1 MLLFFY
7 FPPFIQT
14 GPTPN
19 TLVDFWSMVWQERVD
34 QIVMLTNLKE
44 GTRVN
49 CAIFPDYTN
58 TIMIR
63 TTILHN
69 LLLKVSNL
77 VFYLFDRRSVT
88 NIGQI

>member
-14 GPTPN
+14 GPAPN

-44 GTRVN
+44 GTRVI
-49 CAIFPDYTN
+49 CAIFPDYTY

-69 LLLKVSNL
+69 LLLKV
-77 VFYLFDRRSVT
+77 
-88 NIGQI
+88 

>member
-1 MLLFFY
+1 
-7 FPPFIQT
+7 
-14 GPTPN
+14 
-19 TLVDFWSMVWQERVD
+19 MVWQERVD

-49 CAIFPDYTN
+49 CAIFPNYTN

-63 TTILHN
+63 TTILH
-69 LLLKVSNL
+69 KSSFEIANL